1 MSATELISRLKKVR
15 ATGKGT
21 WTACCP
27 AHNDKSP
34 SLAVRETED
43 GRVLVTLLFGGC
55 DVESIL
61 DSVGLTFDDLFPDSH
76 ENRKSEARPFPASDV
91 LRLIAKEALIVAAT
105 AKTLTRR
112 KLTEVEYN
120 RSLEAAAL
128 IQGALRAS
136 GVSFGGWK

>member
-1 MSATELISRLKKVR
+1 MSAAELISRLKKVR

-34 SLAVRETED
+34 SLAVRDTED
-43 GRVLVTLLFGGC
+43 GRVLVYCFGGC

-61 DSVGLTFDDLFPDSH
+61 DTVGLTFDDLFPETH
-76 ENRKSEARPFPASDV
+76 EHRKSEARPFPASDV

-105 AKTLTRR
+105 AKALTTR

-120 RSLEAAAL
+120 RSLEASAL

-136 GVSFGGWK
+136 GVSFGAWK

>member
-27 AHNDKSP
+27 AHNDNSP

-43 GRVLVTLLFGGC
+43 GRVLIHCFGGC

-61 DSVGLTFDDLFPDSH
+61 DSVGLTFDDLFPETH
-76 ENRKSEARPFPASDV
+76 EHRKSESRPFPASDV

-105 AKTLTRR
+105 AKELTTR

-120 RSLEAAAL
+120 RSLEASSL

-136 GVSFGGWK
+136 GVSFGAWK

>member
-1 MSATELISRLKKVR
+1 MSAAELISRLKKVR

-43 GRVLVTLLFGGC
+43 GRVLLHCFSGC

-61 DSVGLTFDDLFPDSH
+61 DAVGLTFDDLFPETH
-76 ENRKSEARPFPASDV
+76 EHRKSEARPFPASDV

-105 AKTLTRR
+105 AKALTVR
-112 KLTEVEYN
+112 KLTDVEYN
-120 RSLEAAAL
+120 RSLEASAL

>member
-1 MSATELISRLKKVR
+1 MSANELISRLQKVR
-15 ATGKGT
+15 RTGNGT

-27 AHNDKSP
+27 AHADKSP

-43 GRVLVTLLFGGC
+43 GRVLVKCFAGC

-61 DSVGLTFDDLFPDSH
+61 DAIGLTFDDLFPETH
-76 ENRKSEARPFPASDV
+76 EHRKSESRPFPASDV

-105 AKTLTRR
+105 AKALTAR
-112 KLTEVEYN
+112 KLTEVEYE
-120 RSLEAAAL
+120 RSLEASAL

-136 GVSFGGWK
+136 GVAFGGWK

>member
-1 MSATELISRLKKVR
+1 MSAAELISRLKKVR

-43 GRVLVTLLFGGC
+43 GRVLVYCFGGC

-61 DSVGLTFDDLFPDSH
+61 DAVGLEFDDLFPETH
-76 ENRKSEARPFPASDV
+76 EHRKSEARPFPASDV

-105 AKTLTRR
+105 AKALTTR

-120 RSLEAAAL
+120 RSLEASAL

-136 GVSFGGWK
+136 GVSFGAWK